1 MTEVLNAQSFGPQP
15 VPLIDLTGQYR
26 AIQTEI
32 NAAVQRVMT
41 NQTFILGDEVNEFE
55 ADVAA
60 YCDSR
65 DAIGCASGSDALL
78 LSLMALEIGAGDEV
92 ITTPF
97 SFFATAGA
105 IARTG
110 ATPVFVD
117 ISPDTFTIDPAAIEA
132 ALTRRTRA
140 IMPVHLFGQCADMEP
155 IWRMATHAGIAV
167 IEDACQAIGSEYQ
180 GRRAGVL
187 GSTGCFSF
195 FPTKNLGGAGDG
207 GLITTDDAELSRRMR
222 RQRVHGDVG
231 GYNHIDVGINSRLD
245 ALQAAILRVKLAHL
259 DSWTE
264 ARQKNAARYRHLFAE
279 RNFEDALELP
289 FERAGDRHV
298 FNQFTIRARD
308 GQRDALMKGLRDR
321 KIGCNI
327 YYPVPLHLQQ
337 CFAQLGYRQ
346 GALPQSESA
355 AGEVLSLPIFP
366 ELTEAQQD
374 RVVEGIAETL
384 DEISRSKTVAFPI
397 NPAASKAA

>member
-1 MTEVLNAQSFGPQP
+1 MTEVLNAQTFGPQP
-15 VPLIDLTGQYR
+15 VPLIDLTVQYR
-26 AIQTEI
+26 AIQAEI
-32 NAAVQRVMT
+32 NEAVQRVMT
-41 NQTFILGDEVNEFE
+41 NQTFILGDEVSEFE
-55 ADVAA
+55 TDVAT
-60 YCDSR
+60 YCDAR

-78 LSLMALEIGAGDEV
+78 LSLMALEIGPGDEV
-92 ITTPF
+92 ITSPF
-97 SFFATAGA
+97 TFFATAGA

-117 ISPDTFTIDPAAIEA
+117 ICPDTYTIDPAAIEA
-132 ALTRRTRA
+132 AITRRTRA

-155 IWRMATHAGIAV
+155 IWRMATHAGIGV
-167 IEDACQAIGSEYQ
+167 IEDACQAIGSEYR

-231 GYNHIDVGINSRLD
+231 GYTHVEVGINSRLD
-245 ALQAAILRVKLAHL
+245 ALQAAILRVKLAYL
-259 DSWTE
+259 DSWSE
-264 ARQKNAARYRHLFAE
+264 ARQKNAARYRHLFAAQQL
-279 RNFEDALELP
+279 EDACELP
-289 FERAGDRHV
+289 YERPGDRHV
-298 FNQFTIRARD
+298 FNQFTIRVRD
-308 GQRDALMKGLRDR
+308 GQRDAVLQGLRAR

-337 CFAQLGYRQ
+337 CFANLGYSK
-346 GALPQSESA
+346 GSMPQSEA
-355 AGEVLSLPIFP
+355 AGCEVISLPIFP

-374 RVVEGIAETL
+374 RVMEGLVETL
-384 DEISRSKTVAFPI
+384 DEISRAKTVAFPI